1 MQLNFLKV
9 TSQITTSVVKINNTL
24 GDWRKVI
31 AGVPQGSILGP
42 LLFSIFLNDIFLFL
56 KNANLGN
63 YADDST
69 LYACNKNLETVIYN
83 LRREFSILSSWFY
96 NNYIVLNPGKCHFML
111 FGVKENDQFDLIC
124 NDITLKHS
132 SHEKSLGVT
141 IDNKLSFDEHIINI
155 CKTANKKLNALSR
168 INHYMKQ
175 NQKEILLSSFII
187 SHFSYCPLIW
197 MFCSKKSTK
206 KINAVHERSLRIIR
220 NDYESL
226 YPLLL
231 EEAHQITF
239 HQRCINSLMIEVY
252 KYLNGHSP
260 DIMNDI
266 FKLRENTYNLRN
278 FHIFQTENPRS
289 LKYGLDAIPYRASQL
304 WNKCLLISVRQLL

>member
-1 MQLNFLKV
+1 M
-9 TSQITTSVVKINNTL
+9 
-24 GDWRKVI
+24 
-31 AGVPQGSILGP
+31 
-42 LLFSIFLNDIFLFL
+42 
-56 KNANLGN
+56 
-63 YADDST
+63 
-69 LYACNKNLETVIYN
+69 
-83 LRREFSILSSWFY
+83 
-96 NNYIVLNPGKCHFML
+96 VLNPGKCHLML
-111 FGVKENDQFDLIC
+111 FGVKESEQFDLIC

-132 SHEKSLGVT
+132 SHKNILDVT
-141 IDNKLSFDEHIINI
+141 IDNKLSFDIHNINI

-175 NQKEILLSSFII
+175 NQKKMLLSSFII
-187 SHFSYCPLIW
+187 SHFSYFLLIW
-197 MFCSKKSTK
+197 MFHPKKSTK

-231 EEAHQITF
+231 EEVHQTKI

-266 FKLRENTYNLRN
+266 FELRENTYNLQN
-278 FHIFQTENPRS
+278 FHIF
-289 LKYGLDAIPYRASQL
+289 
-304 WNKCLLISVRQLL
+304 

>member
-1 MQLNFLKV
+1 M
-9 TSQITTSVVKINNTL
+9 
-24 GDWRKVI
+24 
-31 AGVPQGSILGP
+31 A
-42 LLFSIFLNDIFLFL
+42 
-56 KNANLGN
+56 
-63 YADDST
+63 
-69 LYACNKNLETVIYN
+69 
-83 LRREFSILSSWFY
+83 
-96 NNYIVLNPGKCHFML
+96 
-111 FGVKENDQFDLIC
+111 LISC

-132 SHEKSLGVT
+132 SHEKILGVT

-231 EEAHQITF
+231 EEETHQTTF

-252 KYLNGHSP
+252 KYLNGHSLESY
-260 DIMNDI
+260 
-266 FKLRENTYNLRN
+266 FQVKRKYHKLPHLPERKSS
-278 FHIFQTENPRS
+278 FTEIRTRCYS
-289 LKYGLDAIPYRASQL
+289 
-304 WNKCLLISVRQLL
+304 ISR

>member
-1 MQLNFLKV
+1 
-9 TSQITTSVVKINNTL
+9 
-24 GDWRKVI
+24 
-31 AGVPQGSILGP
+31 
-42 LLFSIFLNDIFLFL
+42 
-56 KNANLGN
+56 
-63 YADDST
+63 
-69 LYACNKNLETVIYN
+69 
-83 LRREFSILSSWFY
+83 
-96 NNYIVLNPGKCHFML
+96 ML
-111 FGVKENDQFDLIC
+111 FGVKENEQFELTC
-124 NDITLKHS
+124 NDVTLKRS
-132 SHEKSLGVT
+132 SQEKILDVT

-155 CKTANKKLNALSR
+155 YKTANKKLIALSR

-175 NQKEILLSSFII
+175 NQKEILSSFII

-252 KYLNGHSP
+252 MDLNGHSP
-260 DIMNDI
+260 DIVNDI
-266 FKLRENTYNLRN
+266 FKLRKNMYNLRN

-289 LKYGLDAIPYRASQL
+289 LR
-304 WNKCLLISVRQLL
+304 